1 MIFSKKNF
9 SLFLLLSMT
18 IIFFYYTIDIF
29 LGDYSFSEIRKLNT
43 DLENLKI
50 SNDLLEKENKVLFQD
65 YEELKKD
72 RDALNE

>member
-1 MIFSKKNF
+1 
-9 SLFLLLSMT
+9 MT

-29 LGDYSFSEIRKLNT
+29 LGDYSFSQIRKLNT

-50 SNDLLEKENKVLFQD
+50 SNDLLENENKVLFQD

-72 RDALNE
+72 RGALNE

>member
-1 MIFSKKNF
+1 
-9 SLFLLLSMT
+9 MT

-50 SNDLLEKENKVLFQD
+50 SNDLLENENKVLFQN

-72 RDALNE
+72 KDALNE

>member
-1 MIFSKKNF
+1 
-9 SLFLLLSMT
+9 MT

-50 SNDLLEKENKVLFQD
+50 SNDLLENDNKVLFQD

>member
-50 SNDLLEKENKVLFQD
+50 SNDLLEDENKVLFQD